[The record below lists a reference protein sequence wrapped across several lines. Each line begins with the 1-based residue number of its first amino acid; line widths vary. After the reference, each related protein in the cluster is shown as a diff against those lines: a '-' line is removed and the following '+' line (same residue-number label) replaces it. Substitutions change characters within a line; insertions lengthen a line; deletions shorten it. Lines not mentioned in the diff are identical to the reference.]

1 MLEAEPVVRKM
12 HLPAP
17 HPASLFADW
26 EIHSPLAAL
35 TPPSAITSVRDDKFK
50 RDLVI
55 LLNLRAMVQYRPI
68 NFSPLPLVVGE
79 SSVHEVLDGRYRHT
93 GQPSETNCDRLGDRI
108 ELRDCL
114 IHIAAKFAKQLRKIA
129 DRVG

>member
-1 MLEAEPVVRKM
+1 MVAAEPVVRDM

-35 TPPSAITSVRDDKFK
+35 TPSGAIASVRDDKFK

-55 LLNLRAMVQYRPI
+55 LLNLRAMVQYRPV
-68 NFSPLPLVVGE
+68 NLSPLPLVVGE
-79 SSVHEVLDGRYRHT
+79 SRVHEVLDGQYRHT
-93 GQPSETNCDRLGDRI
+93 TQPSETNCDRL
-108 ELRDCL
+108 RD
-114 IHIAAKFAKQLRKIA
+114 
-129 DRVG
+129 